1 MDESKI
7 AEARRLLLQV
17 AHELDSAATAAR
29 GAAGSTDRERSWSE
43 VQQLYT
49 RFASAEQLL
58 KDVRRTVDAAIGE
71 T

>member
-1 MDESKI
+1 MDENKL

-17 AHELDSAATAAR
+17 AQELTSAAEAAR
-29 GAAGSTDRERSWSE
+29 GAAGTDRAQAWPQ

-49 RFASAEQLL
+49 RFSAAEQLL

>member
-1 MDESKI
+1 MDENKL

-17 AHELDSAATAAR
+17 AQELSAAAAAAQTAAEAQR
-29 GAAGSTDRERSWSE
+29 GQAWPH

-49 RFASAEQLL
+49 RFSAAEQLL

>member
-1 MDESKI
+1 MDENKL

-17 AHELDSAATAAR
+17 EQELTSAAAAAKTAAH
-29 GAAGSTDRERSWSE
+29 ADREHAWPQ

-49 RFASAEQLL
+49 RFSAAEQLL
-58 KDVRRTVDAAIGE
+58 KDVRRTVDAAIRE